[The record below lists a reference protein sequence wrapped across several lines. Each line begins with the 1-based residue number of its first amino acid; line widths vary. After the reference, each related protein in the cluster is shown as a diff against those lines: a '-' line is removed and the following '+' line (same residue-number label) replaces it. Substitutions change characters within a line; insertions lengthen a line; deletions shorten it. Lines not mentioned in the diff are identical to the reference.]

1 MKGRKEVRGDVTKR
15 KSITR
20 IGTTQIAAGGKL
32 ATREMQNGGVTL
44 KHWLRGH

>member
-1 MKGRKEVRGDVTKR
+1 MTKR

-20 IGTTQIAAGGKL
+20 MVSGRKEAGKKGTEKASGGKS

-44 KHWLRGH
+44 KQ